1 MCSSIYAA
9 DRWWVMDFRS
19 RGERDR
25 EAQRASSEQAD
36 YKRMYQEVLAE
47 NQAFRTKLDEI
58 TASHGE
64 LQARFADLLGQFD
77 ALKSASQARSDD
89 LLKIARNME
98 EMVSTAY
105 EQQGQLLSRYQDD
118 LTRRLGSAR
127 ASLGDLEDER

>member
-1 MCSSIYAA
+1 
-9 DRWWVMDFRS
+9 MDFRS
-19 RGERDR
+19 RGER
-25 EAQRASSEQAD
+25 EQAAHNIASEQAD
-36 YKRMYQEVLAE
+36 YKRMYQDVLAE
-47 NQAFRTKLDEI
+47 NQAFRSKLDEI

-64 LQARFADLLGQFD
+64 LQARFSDLLAQFE
-77 ALKSASQARSDD
+77 ALKSASQSRGDD